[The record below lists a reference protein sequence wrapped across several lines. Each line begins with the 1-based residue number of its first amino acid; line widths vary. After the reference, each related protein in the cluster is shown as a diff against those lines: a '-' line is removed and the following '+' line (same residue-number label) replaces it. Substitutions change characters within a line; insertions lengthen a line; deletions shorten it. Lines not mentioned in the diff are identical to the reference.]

1 MSLIASEPAQ
11 AGNFSMDCPKIL
23 VFEDSKVLAIDI
35 RNSLLSL
42 GYAVSD
48 IIDSGSSAIEKVAET
63 QPNLVL
69 MDICLAGDIDAI
81 AVGNIIRT
89 KFHIPVLYLM
99 EYTVE
104 PNLYQNHRSEP
115 FSHIFKPFA
124 EKDLHN
130 AVEMAL
136 YKHHI
141 ETKFEVEQQ
150 RMLSVINSM
159 GSAVVITGISG
170 DVQVIN
176 RIAETLTGWKEEEV
190 IGKHITQVLK
200 LVDNDTGEEIDYL
213 VRQAI
218 KQGQVLNLPENCV
231 LINKNGDLIPIG
243 DNVAPIRDRDGNIT
257 GAVIVF
263 QDISQRK
270 QKEEHLVRNAF
281 YDALTSLPNRV
292 LFLDRLRQVFERAKR
307 RNNYHFAVMF
317 LDLDG
322 FKGINDRYGHSMGDD
337 LLVHVASRLNSC
349 VRSGDTV
356 ARFGG
361 DEFAVLLE
369 DIKNVHLATSVA
381 IRIQES
387 FKEPLHLKG
396 YELIASASIGIALSS
411 KNHEEP
417 LNLLNDADIAMYRAK
432 QQGKAQFAIFS

>member
-1 MSLIASEPAQ
+1 MSLIVSEPIE

-23 VFEDSKVLAIDI
+23 VLEDSIVLAIDI
-35 RNSLLSL
+35 RNSLQKL

-48 IIDSGSSAIEKVAET
+48 VINSGKAAIQKVAET

-81 AVGNIIRT
+81 ATGNIIR
-89 KFHIPVLYLM
+89 KNFHIPVLYLM
-99 EYTVE
+99 EYTVQ
-104 PNLYQNHRSEP
+104 PNLYHRRSEP
-115 FSHIFKPFA
+115 FSHIFKPFT

-150 RMLSVINSM
+150 QMLSVINSM

-170 DVQVIN
+170 DVQVMN

-190 IGKHITQVLK
+190 IGKHITQVLN

-218 KQGQVLNLPENCV
+218 KQGQVLNLPENCM

-270 QKEEHLVRNAF
+270 EKEAHLVRNAF

-292 LFLDRLRQVFERAKR
+292 LFLDRLRQAFERAKR

-369 DIKNVHLATSVA
+369 DVKNVHLATSVA
-381 IRIQES
+381 RRIQES
-387 FKEPLHLKG
+387 LKKPLHLKG
-396 YELIASASIGIALSS
+396 HELIATASIGIALSS

>member
-1 MSLIASEPAQ
+1 
-11 AGNFSMDCPKIL
+11 MDCPKIL
-23 VFEDSKVLAIDI
+23 IIEDSRVLAIDI
-35 RNSLLSL
+35 TNSLHKL

-48 IIDSGSSAIEKVAET
+48 IIDSGSSAIQKVAET

-69 MDICLAGDIDAI
+69 MDIRSAGDIDAI

-89 KFHIPVLYLM
+89 NFHIPVLYLM
-99 EYTVE
+99 EYTVQA
-104 PNLYQNHRSEP
+104 NFYQNCRSEP

-150 RMLSVINSM
+150 QMLSVINSM

-170 DVQVIN
+170 DVQVMN

-218 KQGQVLNLPENCV
+218 KHGQVLNLPENCM
-231 LINKNGDLIPIG
+231 LTTKSGDLIPIG

-270 QKEEHLVRNAF
+270 QREAHLVRNAF

-307 RNNYHFAVMF
+307 RNNYHFAIMF

-322 FKGINDRYGHSMGDD
+322 FKGINDRYGHSVGDD
-337 LLVHVASRLNSC
+337 LLVHVASVLNSC
-349 VRSGDTV
+349 LRSGDTV

-369 DIKNVHLATSVA
+369 DIKNVNLATSVA
-381 IRIQES
+381 RRIQES
-387 FKEPLHLKG
+387 LKQPLHLKG